1 MSEIGCRRR
10 ANPNLDYRHAGVE
23 AGRGRTPIAT
33 AVVTRLLEEMASAM
47 HIEVDGEDVDPAL
60 CTRANGWKTAGEKLK
75 KGPPGNGGK
84 AAKAPPDASCSP
96 KTDGAERTKRPPINK
111 GRLLKKSRMPEL
123 PRSDMKIVIRPRG
136 GLCVSE
142 VTRVELSR
150 ALAAAA
156 QVAAE
161 EAREDVICP
170 NGHQNILVI
179 STPRRENADRYAAV
193 ERIDVRGTAYEVNTY
208 EAAPHGTVKGVIRGI
223 PLEDT
228 AMDIQEQVVQ
238 DYNPTALQANRIGR
252 SRSVVIAFAGKKVPR
267 YVRYGNLL
275 TECTLYRKQIEA
287 CQACGRLGHRMDVC
301 PDPNNK
307 ICRGCGIAKPTE
319 DHVCEPKC
327 GLCGGSHITADR
339 TCKARFK
346 TPFVVRQR
354 RWERKQQRRQERGRS
369 RDRRGPAGGPQRS
382 DGSRSRTPTRSAD
395 GRRRSRSRSQSRDD
409 ERGSSR
415 RRSELKDGVA
425 PARGQRSRSRGRP
438 GEQQGSATKKVGWA
452 NGSPKSLD
460 SEFPAL
466 IPSSPSSNATTKE
479 NAEIAELKQIIAKQN
494 AQILEQ
500 NAQIKGL
507 MSKIDQ
513 LVAKA
518 DQGTVNDQ
526 AETNAAA
533 EAPRKM
539 PRRRSPPLTS
549 SQTQAPQKQE
559 AMEAEEAQTSE
570 TATQPP
576 VEEQKQL
583 TYGETIIL
591 AALKRMEDRL
601 NTLETKHEKY
611 AARVAAIEIRMKP
624 TSLKKERMSR
634 IKKAISMRK
643 ERLETAANE
652 GNGAK

>member
-1 MSEIGCRRR
+1 M
-10 ANPNLDYRHAGVE
+10 Y
-23 AGRGRTPIAT
+23 
-33 AVVTRLLEEMASAM
+33 
-47 HIEVDGEDVDPAL
+47 IEVDGEEVDPAL

-75 KGPPGNGGK
+75 KLAAPPGTGGE
-84 AAKAPPDASCSP
+84 AAKATPDVIGDASCSP
-96 KTDGAERTKRPPINK
+96 RTGADGAERTKRPPIHK

-123 PRSDMKIVIRPRG
+123 PRSDMKIVVRPRG

-142 VTRVELSR
+142 VTKVELSR

-161 EAREDVICP
+161 EAREDVVCP

-193 ERIDVRGTAYEVNTY
+193 ERINVRGTAYEVSTY

-228 AMDIQEQVVQ
+228 AKEIQEQVVQ

-307 ICRGCGIAKPTE
+307 ICRGCGIAKPTD

-395 GRRRSRSRSQSRDD
+395 GRRRSRSRSQSRAAG
-409 ERGSSR
+409 RSSSR
-415 RRSELKDGVA
+415 RRSELKDGEA
-425 PARGQRSRSRGRP
+425 SARGQRSRSWGRP

-452 NGSPKSLD
+452 NGSPKSLG
-460 SEFPAL
+460 SEFP
-466 IPSSPSSNATTKE
+466 PSTLPPPP
-479 NAEIAELKQIIAKQN
+479 LR
-494 AQILEQ
+494 L
-500 NAQIKGL
+500 
-507 MSKIDQ
+507 Q
-513 LVAKA
+513 L
-518 DQGTVNDQ
+518 
-526 AETNAAA
+526 
-533 EAPRKM
+533 RKM
-539 PRRRSPPLTS
+539 QKLRSLS
-549 SQTQAPQKQE
+549 
-559 AMEAEEAQTSE
+559 
-570 TATQPP
+570 
-576 VEEQKQL
+576 
-583 TYGETIIL
+583 
-591 AALKRMEDRL
+591 R
-601 NTLETKHEKY
+601 
-611 AARVAAIEIRMKP
+611 
-624 TSLKKERMSR
+624 SLQSR
-634 IKKAISMRK
+634 THRY
-643 ERLETAANE
+643 
-652 GNGAK
+652 